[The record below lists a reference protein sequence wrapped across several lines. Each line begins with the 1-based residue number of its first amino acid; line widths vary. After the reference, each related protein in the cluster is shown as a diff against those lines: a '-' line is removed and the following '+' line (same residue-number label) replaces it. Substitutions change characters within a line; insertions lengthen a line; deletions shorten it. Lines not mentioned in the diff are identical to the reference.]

1 MPSRRRFFINGVFE
15 ENIHAAK
22 QSERKLRTVFSHRAE
37 PGTWQNY
44 SVSQSDWAQNSFPM
58 MD

>member
-1 MPSRRRFFINGVFE
+1 MKITTIDALPTSLFINGVFE

-37 PGTWQNY
+37 PGT
-44 SVSQSDWAQNSFPM
+44 
-58 MD
+58 